1 MSLLDATFEAS
12 SAYFQYVN
20 KQAAHVKIDHV
31 SRQVDLGHSK
41 SLISLVDGWLS
52 TTGVLW
58 MKIKRLWEYKD
69 DFSVFL

>member
-1 MSLLDATFEAS
+1 MSLLDAMFEAS

-20 KQAAHVKIDHV
+20 KQAAHVKIDRV

-52 TTGVLW
+52 TTGVL
-58 MKIKRLWEYKD
+58 
-69 DFSVFL
+69 